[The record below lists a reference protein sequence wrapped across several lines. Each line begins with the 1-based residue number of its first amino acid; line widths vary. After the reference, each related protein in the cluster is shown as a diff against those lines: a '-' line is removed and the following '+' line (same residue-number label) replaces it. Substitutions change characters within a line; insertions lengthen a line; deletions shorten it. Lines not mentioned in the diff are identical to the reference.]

1 MSYNFPPTLNPLT
14 YIIICHAPLFAFI
27 SLSLKPV
34 TNKFHACILCIIIL
48 FQVLIPFI
56 YHGKYDSSIQ
66 FQMSATAALISFKM
80 IIWMKKNYQFSID
93 SKTKIPS
100 FIGSLFNWRPN
111 AMTIPEDSNYQKY
124 IDSIKVTDLNLEMI
138 NHLIKII
145 IKSVILGFLVKFL
158 KNNRPEIPERSYAL
172 RVLDYLWT
180 GRPFID
186 IYTFFYCLLWIF
198 YVLINFSVFWNSNC
212 IIYGIILRPLLSN
225 GINGDK
231 KLQEEQKSFKIIAKE
246 WLILTIFY
254 TKPLMG
260 NPYFSISPRD
270 FWSNQ
275 WQQLFHLSF
284 KEIGYL
290 PVQKYFS
297 HNRTLG
303 NVLGICAVYLLSG
316 LIHDYIAI
324 VVFNHFSIDFIV
336 FFLFHGLFL
345 ILWEVVEGKILGRR
359 KDVKDSFIIRIFKM
373 SIFLPIAAF
382 SLPQFAEP
390 YIRGHYFHSYL
401 DIRKNL
407 EKLGGF

>member
-1 MSYNFPPTLNPLT
+1 
-14 YIIICHAPLFAFI
+14 
-27 SLSLKPV
+27 
-34 TNKFHACILCIIIL
+34 
-48 FQVLIPFI
+48 
-56 YHGKYDSSIQ
+56 
-66 FQMSATAALISFKM
+66 MSATAALISFKM

-180 GRPFID
+180 G
-186 IYTFFYCLLWIF
+186 L
-198 YVLINFSVFWNSNC
+198 FWNSNC

-225 GINGDK
+225 GVNGDK

-316 LIHDYIAI
+316 C
-324 VVFNHFSIDFIV
+324 
-336 FFLFHGLFL
+336 
-345 ILWEVVEGKILGRR
+345 
-359 KDVKDSFIIRIFKM
+359 
-373 SIFLPIAAF
+373 
-382 SLPQFAEP
+382 
-390 YIRGHYFHSYL
+390 
-401 DIRKNL
+401 
-407 EKLGGF
+407 

>member
-1 MSYNFPPTLNPLT
+1 
-14 YIIICHAPLFAFI
+14 
-27 SLSLKPV
+27 
-34 TNKFHACILCIIIL
+34 
-48 FQVLIPFI
+48 
-56 YHGKYDSSIQ
+56 
-66 FQMSATAALISFKM
+66 M

-111 AMTIPEDSNYQKY
+111 AITISEDSNYQKY
-124 IDSIKVTDLNLEMI
+124 IDSITVKDLNLEMI
-138 NHLIKII
+138 NHIIKII

-158 KNNRPEIPERSYAL
+158 RNNVPEIPERSYAL
-172 RVLDYLWT
+172 RVLDYLWA

-186 IYTFFYCLLWIF
+186 LYTYFYCYLWIS
-198 YVLINFSVFWNSNC
+198 YAIINFSVIWNFNC
-212 IIYGIILRPLLSN
+212 IIYGLILRPLLSN
-225 GINGDK
+225 CVKGDK
-231 KLQEEQKSFKIIAKE
+231 KPQEQKSLKINAKE

-254 TKPLMG
+254 TQPLMS

-275 WQQLFHLSF
+275 WHQMFYLAFQEL
-284 KEIGYL
+284 GYL
-290 PVQKYFS
+290 PVRKYFS

-303 NVLGICAVYLLSG
+303 NMLGICAVFLISG
-316 LIHDYIAI
+316 LVHDYIAI

-336 FFLFHGLFL
+336 FFLFHALFL

-359 KDVKDSFIIRIFKM
+359 KNINDGFIIRIIKF
-373 SIFLPIAAF
+373 SIFLPIAVF

-390 YIRGHYFHSYL
+390 YIRGEYFYSYL

-407 EKLGGF
+407 EKWGVSN